1 MAWRNMKE
9 AINEVIPDFNLKL
22 LKPLLW
28 HDDIKDVFILTKR
41 MEIYF
46 WGRYILE
53 CYSWSYQ
60 TFVLL
65 RRKGLILE
73 EQPSDEQFYIF
84 KVGVEN
90 LPFLISQG
98 GYRRRPDK
106 EGNWIATKRLMLA
119 HEIISF
125 RPEVWEQ

>member
-1 MAWRNMKE
+1 MKE

-28 HDDIKDVFILTKR
+28 HDEIKDVFILTKR

-46 WGRYILE
+46 WSRYILE
-53 CYSWSYQ
+53 CYCWSYQ

-73 EQPSDEQFYIF
+73 EQPSDE
-84 KVGVEN
+84 
-90 LPFLISQG
+90 PFSL
-98 GYRRRPDK
+98 
-106 EGNWIATKRLMLA
+106 
-119 HEIISF
+119 HF
-125 RPEVWEQ
+125 